1 MKMSNLGNMKY
12 CKETTQTHPIYI
24 AHPNCRCAIHKIIID
39 EGGCDKVKVFGDE
52 PVINIDAVERCLA
65 MREKREQRPT
75 MDIAFGVS
83 EDRRNRGIVLID
95 FKYRHKSFKRISK
108 NDLMDKV
115 QGAIDILG
123 NTPCIMPPYLFVV
136 QPNLLNEARNHLSRR
151 LFNNSPKLDTM
162 YQVIDNKRLSL
173 FWIS

>member
-1 MKMSNLGNMKY
+1 M
-12 CKETTQTHPIYI
+12 
-24 AHPNCRCAIHKIIID
+24 
-39 EGGCDKVKVFGDE
+39 
-52 PVINIDAVERCLA
+52 
-65 MREKREQRPT
+65 
-75 MDIAFGVS
+75 
-83 EDRRNRGIVLID
+83 ID